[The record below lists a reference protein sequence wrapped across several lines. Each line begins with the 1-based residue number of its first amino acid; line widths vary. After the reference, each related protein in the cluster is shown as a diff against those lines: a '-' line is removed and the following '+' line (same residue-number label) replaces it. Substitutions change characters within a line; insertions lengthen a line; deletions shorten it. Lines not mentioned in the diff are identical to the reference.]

1 MSAGPVRIGQSTRLG
16 EGFELDFEAR
26 RLSRS
31 GRRVKLERIPLEILI
46 LLVERRGEIVS
57 REEIVTRIWGRATFL
72 DTDNSIR
79 GAIRKIRLVLK
90 DDSERPRF
98 VQTITGHGYRFIA
111 PTVERD
117 EPKTTDARETQPH
130 PVPASQIAC
139 DQKRPRARR
148 LSIAIATMV
157 LATASASL
165 LWSRLHERTEPANAR
180 FMLAVLPFENLTGD
194 PAQDYLSDGVTEEM
208 ISQLGRLEPSR
219 FGVIARTS
227 VMQYRN
233 TRQPLTQIAHELGVQ
248 YILEGSVRRSSGKVR
263 VSAQLIQMKDQTHLW
278 AREYDDEARDLLGIQ
293 DRIAQD
299 VADEIQRTLFG
310 ARNKAVRERPS
321 TTTPQSSL
329 AYDSYLKGRYSW
341 NKRTAPDLRKA
352 IEYFE
357 QAIAHD
363 PRYARAYAG
372 LGDSYALIGGYS
384 FAPQSEF
391 MPKARAAALKAIEL
405 DGNLAE
411 AHTSRALV
419 AQGYEWDWKTAEE
432 EYRRAIELNPSYA
445 TAHHWYAEHLAF
457 RTRFAEALAES
468 EEARQLDPLSLIIKA
483 DNGVILYFSGD
494 YDRAIQQFRTVLDAE
509 PNFPRARMIIFALVE
524 KGMFAEALAE
534 IAKWPPE
541 ESSLRAMSQAYVYGR
556 WGRHAEAQKALE
568 ELKSIHRKIPVDE
581 TALAVA
587 CVGLGKH
594 DEALAWLNRAY
605 SDHSNSMASLKAD
618 PIWKPLRGDPRFQDL
633 LHRIAL
639 AE

>member
-1 MSAGPVRIGQSTRLG
+1 
-16 EGFELDFEAR
+16 
-26 RLSRS
+26 
-31 GRRVKLERIPLEILI
+31 
-46 LLVERRGEIVS
+46 
-57 REEIVTRIWGRATFL
+57 
-72 DTDNSIR
+72 
-79 GAIRKIRLVLK
+79 
-90 DDSERPRF
+90 
-98 VQTITGHGYRFIA
+98 
-111 PTVERD
+111 
-117 EPKTTDARETQPH
+117 
-130 PVPASQIAC
+130 
-139 DQKRPRARR
+139 
-148 LSIAIATMV
+148 
-157 LATASASL
+157 
-165 LWSRLHERTEPANAR
+165 
-180 FMLAVLPFENLTGD
+180 
-194 PAQDYLSDGVTEEM
+194 
-208 ISQLGRLEPSR
+208 
-219 FGVIARTS
+219 
-227 VMQYRN
+227 
-233 TRQPLTQIAHELGVQ
+233 LTQIAHELGVQ